1 MATTFSI
8 QVDPK
13 IKVKI
18 ERLYKKYKEA
28 ESEERNY
35 QNLEHP
41 SSDILNSKWRARKEA
56 REAYNETKKM
66 SLAFKK
72 FLTEQN

>member
-13 IKVKI
+13 IKAKI

-56 REAYNETKKM
+56 REAYKNALDVERRKC
-66 SLAFKK
+66 L
-72 FLTEQN
+72 